1 MNIPLRTPKG
11 ALLIN
16 LNKINGIDFR
26 DNYIIVLFTSEKT
39 SNLSFLYES
48 EEDATK
54 AFNAFIHDVDRQSF

>member
-48 EEDATK
+48 EEDAAK
-54 AFNAFIHDVDRQSF
+54 AFNAFNREVERQSF